1 MNLKEQ
7 IFNFNCAGESL
18 VGVACV
24 PDEARSTGVIVVVG
38 GPQYRVGSH
47 RQFLLL
53 SRSLASAGYPV
64 LRFDYRGMGDSDGE
78 PRTFETV
85 DNDIAAAIDAF
96 VARYPQVTRV
106 VLWGLCDAAS
116 ASLLYWD
123 ARRDERVAGLCL
135 LNPWVR
141 SDVSLAKTHMK
152 YYYGQRLLQRNFWE
166 KIFTGKTKVA
176 VALRGLVSSWRVSRQ
191 IANAKDRATKSEA
204 FQGRM
209 ARALREFN
217 GRVMFIL
224 SGNDYTAKE
233 FLEYTDDDPLWRGV
247 LNESSV
253 VRFAIPEADH
263 TFSSTVWRA
272 EVANVTLN
280 WLMGFDLVENQTLA
294 ASADLL
300 KGCR

>member
-1 MNLKEQ
+1 MNIKEQ
-7 IFNFNCAGESL
+7 IVTFKCVGESL
-18 VGVACV
+18 VGVVCV

-78 PRTFETV
+78 LRNFETV
-85 DNDIAAAIDAF
+85 DNDIAAATEAF
-96 VARYPQVTRV
+96 AARYPQVTRV

-141 SDVSLAKTHMK
+141 SDASLAKTHMK
-152 YYYGQRLLQRNFWE
+152 HYYGQRLFQREFWE
-166 KIFTGKTKVA
+166 KLLSGKTDFTT
-176 VALRGLVSSWRVSRQ
+176 ALRGLVSNWRMARGATS
-191 IANAKDRATKSEA
+191 ANHAAIEA
-204 FQGRM
+204 EVFQSRM
-209 ARALREFN
+209 ARALRDFK
-217 GRVMFIL
+217 GRVMLIL

-233 FLEYTDDDPLWRGV
+233 FSEYTAADPSWSDVFNNPSLERMTV
-247 LNESSV
+247 PN
-253 VRFAIPEADH
+253 ADH
-263 TFSSTVWRA
+263 TFSTAAWRA
-272 EVANVTLN
+272 VVAKATLD
-280 WLMGFDLVENQTLA
+280 WLMEVDLGANQKSDA
-294 ASADLL
+294 ATASGTDY
-300 KGCR
+300 R